1 MTPGRRKLLTL
12 TESAARRLADT
23 VRRVDRLYSSA
34 SPPVVGGM
42 GDDGEAYLCK
52 TTAAWAKDTEATL
65 QIWAGTAGSEADTGV
80 TLKAWNKHQDVPSG
94 QFVTVMLHRGS
105 GYYFLAPAG
114 GSLILGK
121 TNADWAVNSQ
131 ATVPVWTG
139 APGAEADSG
148 TTQVAY
154 NRLCKV
160 LSGKWV
166 WLGAVGGNYYLVAV
180 QMEQQTAVYNAK
192 LTSTDLVFERKKFW
206 APTTEEGTDVLI
218 PLDDCE
224 A

>member
-1 MTPGRRKLLTL
+1 MKKKVITASRETWGRIFRAVRGV
-12 TESAARRLADT
+12 ESL
-23 VRRVDRLYSSA
+23 DRDSLIAEPSYRA
-34 SPPVVGGM
+34 
-42 GDDGEAYLCK
+42 GDDCDIVLCK
-52 TTAAWAKDTEATL
+52 TTAEWAKGTTATL
-65 QIWAGTAGSEADTGV
+65 QIWTGKPGSETNSGV
-80 TLKAWNKHQDVPSG
+80 TISAYNRYGVVKSG
-94 QFVTVMLHRGS
+94 EWCSVALHRHGWH
-105 GYYFLAPAG
+105 YLVAPAG
-114 GSLILGK
+114 AGNLILGK

-166 WLGAVGGNYYLVAV
+166 WLGAVNGNYYLVAV
-180 QMEQQTAVYNAK
+180 QMEQQIAVYNAK